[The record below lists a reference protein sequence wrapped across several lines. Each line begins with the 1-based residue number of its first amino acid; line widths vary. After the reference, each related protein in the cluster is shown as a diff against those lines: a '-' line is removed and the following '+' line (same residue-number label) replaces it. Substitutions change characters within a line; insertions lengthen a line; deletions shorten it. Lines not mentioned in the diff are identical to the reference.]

1 MRHLSD
7 PVEAVVNVWP
17 CQRLLS
23 ALWKLNSPMCT
34 WLELSVK
41 PQERNGRRERE
52 TETGG
57 LQVASRISDG
67 TVQDRSRPRTSRQ
80 RCGRRVCLVSL
91 WWSCRHSWIEE
102 GWRWEADGAGMRTG
116 GVLHCCPSVSVEHVL
131 SNEIHALPSG
141 QTCSQLPGA
150 CVCSQMVVPVWVCV
164 PYWNEDKCFNVK
176 LKCSKHNG
184 NRAAASEWRELEKV
198 AGNAHLSVHYPM
210 T

>member
-102 GWRWEADGAGMRTG
+102 GWRWVADGPEWELEEYYTAAQ
-116 GVLHCCPSVSVEHVL
+116 VSVLSMSLAMRYTRCRQVKLALSCQEHVCAARWL
-131 SNEIHALPSG
+131 CQCG
-141 QTCSQLPGA
+141 
-150 CVCSQMVVPVWVCV
+150 CVCLTEMKINVLMLS
-164 PYWNEDKCFNVK
+164 WN
-176 LKCSKHNG
+176 
-184 NRAAASEWRELEKV
+184 AANTTET
-198 AGNAHLSVHYPM
+198 GQQPLSDVS
-210 T
+210 